1 MWTLSQIIGM
11 GMLSVLSIV
20 DIQFRKVPVEIL
32 AAANLAVLVYQ
43 IMFQREDL
51 WLVLGGVAVGLVFLG
66 ISWASRQKVGYGDS
80 WAILILGIFLGLWGV
95 LEVLAAAFL
104 LLTLVSVV
112 LLARKRMSRR
122 LSVPF
127 YPFLAAGYLIS
138 VWEADMYEPGE
149 EKEEK
154 RRGRYLQAVFTVE
167 MSVLVPLAFI
177 LIMSCILVIFY
188 FHDKN
193 ILSAAAY
200 ETAVAGSTKAR
211 EKDGVDAAELEAL
224 FAERIQ
230 GKCILFAGAQ
240 AGISVSEEEIKVE
253 ITATKGGMS
262 LALEHRA
269 AVTEPEKEIRKWRRF
284 IK

>member
-43 IMFQREDL
+43 IMFQKEDL
-51 WLVLGGVAVGLVFLG
+51 WLVLGGVAVGFVFLG
-66 ISWASRQKVGYGDS
+66 IS

-138 VWEADMYEPGE
+138 VW
-149 EKEEK
+149 
-154 RRGRYLQAVFTVE
+154 
-167 MSVLVPLAFI
+167 
-177 LIMSCILVIFY
+177 
-188 FHDKN
+188 
-193 ILSAAAY
+193 
-200 ETAVAGSTKAR
+200 
-211 EKDGVDAAELEAL
+211 
-224 FAERIQ
+224 
-230 GKCILFAGAQ
+230 
-240 AGISVSEEEIKVE
+240 
-253 ITATKGGMS
+253 GGGY
-262 LALEHRA
+262 
-269 AVTEPEKEIRKWRRF
+269 V
-284 IK
+284 

>member
-51 WLVLGGVAVGLVFLG
+51 WLVLGGVAVGFVFLG
-66 ISWASRQKVGYGDS
+66 ISWASRQTVGYGDS

-138 VWEADMYEPGE
+138 VW
-149 EKEEK
+149 
-154 RRGRYLQAVFTVE
+154 
-167 MSVLVPLAFI
+167 
-177 LIMSCILVIFY
+177 
-188 FHDKN
+188 
-193 ILSAAAY
+193 
-200 ETAVAGSTKAR
+200 
-211 EKDGVDAAELEAL
+211 
-224 FAERIQ
+224 
-230 GKCILFAGAQ
+230 
-240 AGISVSEEEIKVE
+240 
-253 ITATKGGMS
+253 GGGY
-262 LALEHRA
+262 
-269 AVTEPEKEIRKWRRF
+269 V
-284 IK
+284 

>member
-51 WLVLGGVAVGLVFLG
+51 WLVLGGVA

-104 LLTLVSVV
+104 LLTLVSVA

-138 VWEADMYEPGE
+138 VWGGGYVCTGRG
-149 EKEEK
+149 K
-154 RRGRYLQAVFTVE
+154 RRENDGEDICMQCLPWRCRYWYRSHCF
-167 MSVLVPLAFI
+167 
-177 LIMSCILVIFY
+177 
-188 FHDKN
+188 
-193 ILSAAAY
+193 
-200 ETAVAGSTKAR
+200 
-211 EKDGVDAAELEAL
+211 
-224 FAERIQ
+224 
-230 GKCILFAGAQ
+230 
-240 AGISVSEEEIKVE
+240 
-253 ITATKGGMS
+253 
-262 LALEHRA
+262 
-269 AVTEPEKEIRKWRRF
+269 
-284 IK
+284 

>member
-66 ISWASRQKVGYGDS
+66 ISWVSRQKMGYGDS

-138 VWEADMYEPGE
+138 VW
-149 EKEEK
+149 
-154 RRGRYLQAVFTVE
+154 
-167 MSVLVPLAFI
+167 
-177 LIMSCILVIFY
+177 
-188 FHDKN
+188 
-193 ILSAAAY
+193 
-200 ETAVAGSTKAR
+200 
-211 EKDGVDAAELEAL
+211 
-224 FAERIQ
+224 
-230 GKCILFAGAQ
+230 
-240 AGISVSEEEIKVE
+240 
-253 ITATKGGMS
+253 GGGY
-262 LALEHRA
+262 
-269 AVTEPEKEIRKWRRF
+269 V
-284 IK
+284 

>member
-51 WLVLGGVAVGLVFLG
+51 WLVLGGVAVGFVFLG
-66 ISWASRQKVGYGDS
+66 ISWVSRQKMGYGDS

-138 VWEADMYEPGE
+138 VW
-149 EKEEK
+149 
-154 RRGRYLQAVFTVE
+154 
-167 MSVLVPLAFI
+167 
-177 LIMSCILVIFY
+177 
-188 FHDKN
+188 
-193 ILSAAAY
+193 
-200 ETAVAGSTKAR
+200 
-211 EKDGVDAAELEAL
+211 
-224 FAERIQ
+224 
-230 GKCILFAGAQ
+230 
-240 AGISVSEEEIKVE
+240 
-253 ITATKGGMS
+253 GGGY
-262 LALEHRA
+262 
-269 AVTEPEKEIRKWRRF
+269 V
-284 IK
+284 

>member
-43 IMFQREDL
+43 IMFQKEDL
-51 WLVLGGVAVGLVFLG
+51 WLVLGGVAVGFVFLG
-66 ISWASRQKVGYGDS
+66 ISWVSRQKMGYGDS

-127 YPFLAAGYLIS
+127 YTFLAAGYLIS
-138 VWEADMYEPGE
+138 VW
-149 EKEEK
+149 
-154 RRGRYLQAVFTVE
+154 
-167 MSVLVPLAFI
+167 
-177 LIMSCILVIFY
+177 
-188 FHDKN
+188 
-193 ILSAAAY
+193 
-200 ETAVAGSTKAR
+200 
-211 EKDGVDAAELEAL
+211 
-224 FAERIQ
+224 
-230 GKCILFAGAQ
+230 
-240 AGISVSEEEIKVE
+240 
-253 ITATKGGMS
+253 GGGY
-262 LALEHRA
+262 
-269 AVTEPEKEIRKWRRF
+269 V
-284 IK
+284 

>member
-43 IMFQREDL
+43 IMFQKEDL
-51 WLVLGGVAVGLVFLG
+51 WLVLGGVAVGFVFLG
-66 ISWASRQKVGYGDS
+66 ISWVSRQKMGYGDS

-138 VWEADMYEPGE
+138 VW
-149 EKEEK
+149 
-154 RRGRYLQAVFTVE
+154 
-167 MSVLVPLAFI
+167 
-177 LIMSCILVIFY
+177 
-188 FHDKN
+188 
-193 ILSAAAY
+193 
-200 ETAVAGSTKAR
+200 
-211 EKDGVDAAELEAL
+211 
-224 FAERIQ
+224 
-230 GKCILFAGAQ
+230 
-240 AGISVSEEEIKVE
+240 
-253 ITATKGGMS
+253 GGGY
-262 LALEHRA
+262 
-269 AVTEPEKEIRKWRRF
+269 V
-284 IK
+284 

>member
-51 WLVLGGVAVGLVFLG
+51 WLVLGGVAVGIVFLG

-104 LLTLVSVV
+104 LADPGFGGAAGKKENVKTSERTPFDSV
-112 LLARKRMSRR
+112 AGGRIPDQRMGRRICMSRER
-122 LSVPF
+122 KKKRNDGEDICMQCYRGDVGTGTARIVFDHELYSGD
-127 YPFLAAGYLIS
+127 FL
-138 VWEADMYEPGE
+138 
-149 EKEEK
+149 
-154 RRGRYLQAVFTVE
+154 
-167 MSVLVPLAFI
+167 
-177 LIMSCILVIFY
+177 

-200 ETAVAGSTKAR
+200 
-211 EKDGVDAAELEAL
+211 
-224 FAERIQ
+224 
-230 GKCILFAGAQ
+230 
-240 AGISVSEEEIKVE
+240 
-253 ITATKGGMS
+253 
-262 LALEHRA
+262 
-269 AVTEPEKEIRKWRRF
+269 
-284 IK
+284 